1 MSGPGTGATLTTDTL
16 PKPSISVQKDWT
28 RGLGSYEE
36 ITTETLSDAMISQPG
51 QALHRLVAVPSGV
64 ISRRQRRTP
73 TPKRR
78 NQPTPKVAF
87 KDEIKLEPMH
97 TPIRNANLGR
107 NRSTKVE
114 PGVAQS
120 TPKLEHKVKT
130 EIKSPTTEVTRPKRN
145 AKKVYENF
153 KGLC

>member
-28 RGLGSYEE
+28 RGLGSYDE
-36 ITTETLSDAMISQPG
+36 ITTETLSDAMLSQPG
-51 QALHRLVAVPSGV
+51 QALHRLIAVPSGV
-64 ISRRQRRTP
+64 ISRRSRRTP

-78 NQPTPKVAF
+78 NQPTPTQPVKMEV
-87 KDEIKLEPMH
+87 KLEPMQ
-97 TPIRNANLGR
+97 TPIKNANLGR

-120 TPKLEHKVKT
+120 TPKLETKVKPEAKPQAT
-130 EIKSPTTEVTRPKRN
+130 ESTRPRRN
-145 AKKVYENF
+145 AKKVYDTF